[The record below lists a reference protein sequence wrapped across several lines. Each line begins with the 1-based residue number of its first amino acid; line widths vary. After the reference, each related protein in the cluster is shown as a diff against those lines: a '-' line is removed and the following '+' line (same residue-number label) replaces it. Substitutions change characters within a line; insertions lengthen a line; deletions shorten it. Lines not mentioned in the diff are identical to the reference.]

1 MFGAGIGV
9 IIKEE
14 AHAAISSVD
23 IQTAPILLLVAG
35 SLSLLV
41 ALIGIYFMK
50 RCPTLNDIRTAL
62 IVLVSSIVLNNS
74 YPASPAFF
82 RFPNSNCLYIIHFS
96 CL

>member
-14 AHAAISSVD
+14 AHAAISSVG

-41 ALIGIYFMK
+41 TLLGIYFMK
-50 RCPTLNDIRTAL
+50 RCPTLNDIGTAL
-62 IVLVSSIVLNNS
+62 IVLVSSIVLND
-74 YPASPAFF
+74 
-82 RFPNSNCLYIIHFS
+82 RELPNLPSIFQVS
-96 CL
+96 